1 MFILTYSKVL
11 HQRYNPKLEQLG
23 QEFEILLSYDFE
35 HMNLDQLKR
44 AEQKFKDFFD
54 GVEIG
59 NRSDLWTH
67 DSLRTARDYLWYRIK
82 EEENKND
89 SVKVGDIFHT
99 SWGYDQ
105 TNTEYFKI
113 ISISKTGK
121 TCEVVQIG
129 SQTVKG
135 SEGFMCESI
144 TPTPE
149 VILWD
154 GKTCKVKIERST
166 EYHPY
171 KKQRLPIGSINLRG
185 SVFYAQGNG
194 KHLQSLYRV
203 DPTKSEYRS
212 WYA

>member
-1 MFILTYSKVL
+1 MSLKIYSKVL

-23 QEFEILLSYDFE
+23 QEFEILLSKDFE
-35 HMNLDQLKR
+35 NMNLAELKK

-54 GVEIG
+54 SVDIDD
-59 NRSDLWTH
+59 RSDLYTH
-67 DSLRTARDYLWYRIK
+67 NGLEIARDFLWYRIK

-113 ISISKTGK
+113 VSISKTGK
-121 TCEVVQIG
+121 TCEVVQIA
-129 SQTVKG
+129 SETVKG

-144 TPTPE
+144 TPLPE
-149 VILWD
+149 IVLND
-154 GKTCKVKIERST
+154 GRTCKVKIERST

-171 KKQRLPIGSINLRG
+171 KKQRFQIGSINLRG
-185 SVFYAQGNG
+185 SVFYARGTE

>member
-1 MFILTYSKVL
+1 MPEYEE
-11 HQRYNPKLEQLG
+11 RA
-23 QEFEILLSYDFE
+23 QEIEILLSHDFSKMSLE
-35 HMNLDQLKR
+35 ELREINKQYI
-44 AEQKFKDFFD
+44 AVQSITKD
-54 GVEIG
+54 VIH
-59 NRSDLWTH
+59 WTDAQYKAWQYMH
-67 DSLRTARDYLWYRIK
+67 LRIK
-82 EEENKND
+82 EEENKD
-89 SVKVGDIFHT
+89 DFVKVGDLFYS

-105 TNTEYFKI
+105 TNTEYFKV

-129 SQTVKG
+129 SETVKG
-135 SEGFMCESI
+135 SECFMCESI

-149 VILWD
+149 IILWD

-171 KKQRLPIGSINLRG
+171 KKQRFQIGEINLRG
-185 SVFYAQGNG
+185 SVFYAQGNE

>member
-1 MFILTYSKVL
+1 MNKTIYSKVL

-23 QEFEILLSYDFE
+23 QEFEILLSKDFE
-35 HMNLDQLKR
+35 HMSLEELKR
-44 AEQKFKDFFD
+44 EEQKFKDFFD

-59 NRSDLWTH
+59 ERSDLWTH
-67 DSLRTARDYLWYRIK
+67 DGLSLARDYLWYRIK

-89 SVKVGDIFHT
+89 SVKVGNMFHT

-105 TNTEYFKI
+105 TNTEYFKVV
-113 ISISKTGK
+113 SISKTGK

-135 SEGFMCESI
+135 SEMFMSESI
-144 TPTPE
+144 TPLPE
-149 VILWD
+149 VVLWD
-154 GKTCKVKIERST
+154 GKKCKVKIERST

-171 KKQRLPIGSINLRG
+171 KKQRFQIGSINLRG
-185 SVFYAQGNG
+185 SVFYAQGTE

>member
-1 MFILTYSKVL
+1 MTYSKIL
-11 HQRYNPKLEQLG
+11 HQKYDPKLEQLG
-23 QEFEILLSYDFE
+23 QEFEVILSGDFQN
-35 HMNLDQLKR
+35 MDLGQLKR
-44 AEQKFKDFFD
+44 ANQRFIDFFESIEFD
-54 GVEIG
+54 
-59 NRSDLWTH
+59 NKSDLYTH
-67 DSLRTARDYLWYRIK
+67 DGLEYARDFLWYRIT

-89 SVKVGDIFHT
+89 FVKVGDIFHT

-113 ISISKTGK
+113 VSISKTGK
-121 TCEVVQIG
+121 TCELVQIG
-129 SQTVKG
+129 YETIKG

-149 VILWD
+149 IILHN

-171 KKQRLPIGSINLRG
+171 KKTRMPIGHIILRG
-185 SVFYAQGNG
+185 SVFFTNSED
-194 KHLQSLYRV
+194 KHLQNLYRV

>member
-1 MFILTYSKVL
+1 MTYSKVL
-11 HQRYNPKLEQLG
+11 HQKYNPKLEQLG
-23 QEFEILLSYDFE
+23 QEFEVLLSSDFE
-35 HMNLDQLKR
+35 HMSLEELKK
-44 AEQKFKDFFD
+44 AERKFKEFVDSI
-54 GVEIG
+54 EIG
-59 NRSDLWTH
+59 DRSDLYTH
-67 DSLRTARDYLWYRIK
+67 EGLEQARDFLWYRIR
-82 EEENKND
+82 EEENKNE

-113 ISISKTGK
+113 VDISKTGK
-121 TCEVVQIG
+121 TCHVVQIG
-129 SQTVKG
+129 SETVKG
-135 SEGFMCESI
+135 SEGFMCESV

-149 VILWD
+149 VILWN

-171 KKQRLPIGSINLRG
+171 KKQRFQIGSINLRG
-185 SVFYAQGNG
+185 SVFYAQGTQ